1 MKNIEA
7 VKMVR
12 EIRDQQQEE
21 LKNKSSQEQR
31 QYFDEKAGWAFGAL
45 RKSQDKESI
54 KIEQ

>member
-31 QYFDEKAGWAFGAL
+31 QYFDEKAGWAFEAL